1 MRISTLKKTLLSIVA
16 VMACTVSANAAATY
30 YAYYERLVA
39 YPTGAGQVY
48 INENSTSDEITWTDE
63 AETQFV
69 NTYGGAYGYAK
80 PADGWIFAGFSKAG
94 GNAANGEYLYSDS
107 IVTTENPGYL
117 SIESTVTDDPN
128 GTSSDSSKVAGMM
141 PLDPTCQHYAIF
153 THVTAEVAP
162 GQSTLGSTTI
172 SKVSNKIDD
181 EITLTATP
189 ETGSTFSKWAV
200 KKGDDYEDVS
210 TEPVLNITVSDT
222 ARYVA
227 FFKNPNATDYNL
239 KEGEYLMI
247 YPGDS
252 TDISIPSNYYTE
264 NYYGDSVRLAKDN
277 SYVTRYI
284 AGYNL
289 SASNAFIVRGKGFGT
304 FVSSPASYTY
314 KNNTLTIWS
323 GDNGVKVD
331 TLDKAHKYY
340 TYTDNAFKLASDD
353 DVIAAN
359 QVYLGLPDSLLTN
372 AGIDAPEIIY
382 ISPETVTTG
391 ISGIKSVKQIANGIY
406 TIDGVRQSAVKEDGL
421 YIIDGRK
428 VLYRR
433 K

>member
-1 MRISTLKKTLLSIVA
+1 MRISTLKKALLSIVA
-16 VMACTVSANAAATY
+16 VMACTVNANAYATY

-48 INENSTSDEITWTDE
+48 INENQASDKITWTDE
-63 AETQFV
+63 SETQFV
-69 NTYGGAYGYAK
+69 STYGGAYGYAK

-94 GNAANGEYLYSDS
+94 GNAANGEYLYNDT

-117 SIESTVTDDPN
+117 TIESTVTDNPS
-128 GTSSDSSKVAGMM
+128 GTSDSSKVAAMM
-141 PLDPTCQHYAIF
+141 PLDPTCQHFAIF
-153 THVTAEVAP
+153 THITVEVAP
-162 GQSTLGSTTI
+162 GQSELGQASI
-172 SKVSNKIDD
+172 SKVSNNIGD

-189 ETGSTFSKWAV
+189 DSGSTFSKWAV
-200 KKGDDYEDVS
+200 KKGNDYEDVS

-252 TDISIPSNYYTE
+252 TNISIPGNYYTE
-264 NYYGDSVRLAKDN
+264 NYYGDSVRLGKDN
-277 SYVTRYI
+277 SFVTIFR

-289 SASNAFIVRGKGFGT
+289 SASNAYIVRGKGFGT
-304 FVSSPASYTY
+304 FVSSHTDYAYAS
-314 KNNTLTIWS
+314 NTLTAWS

-331 TLDKAHKYY
+331 TLDKTHKYY
-340 TYTDNAFKLASDD
+340 TYAGGSFELASDD
-353 DVIAAN
+353 DVIAPN
-359 QVYLGLPDSLLTN
+359 QVYLGLPDSLLTK
-372 AGIDAPEIIY
+372 AGIDAPQTIY
-382 ISPETVTTG
+382 IGYGVSAG
-391 ISGIKSVKQIANGIY
+391 INGVKSVKQIASGIY
-406 TIDGVRQSAVKEDGL
+406 TIDGVRQSALKEDGL